1 MDASHG
7 LLKQAAECEQWAK
20 LSLDP
25 KSRADWRSM
34 AERWR
39 RCAELAHAQYFAA
52 HSKAR
57 ERMRRNFSQLA
68 VQ

>member
-7 LLKQAAECEQWAK
+7 LFEQAAECEQWAK

-25 KSRADWRSM
+25 KSRADWKIM

-39 RCAELAHAQYFAA
+39 RCADLAHAQSFAA
-52 HSKAR
+52 HSRAR
-57 ERMRRNFSQLA
+57 EKMRRCFSQLA
-68 VQ
+68 VK